1 MTTKCIGELLE
12 KVGLMIKL
20 IIFDLDGVL
29 VDARELHY
37 EALNKSLESI
47 DKKYIISRAE
57 HLSTYDGLSTTKK
70 LNMLSKNKNLPV
82 EQHNEVWRLKQQMT
96 LNIIDGFS
104 VDGRIQSILRSL
116 KSDGYQIACA
126 TNSIRETAKLQLIRK
141 GFFEYIDFM
150 YSNQDV
156 KNPKPNSEMYL
167 KCMIKAEV
175 NPNETVI
182 VEDSHIGRKGA
193 LSSGAYLCAVEDS
206 SDVSYEKIKKVVDS
220 ANDKE
225 EVKPKWQGGNM
236 NVLIPMAGAGSR
248 FEQAGYTFPKPLIE
262 VDGKPMIQV
271 VVENLNID
279 AKHIFIV
286 QKEHYE
292 KFNLKYLLNLI
303 TDNNCEIVQ
312 VDGIT
317 EGAACTTLLAK
328 QFIDNDE
335 PLVMANSDQFLEWDS
350 NEFMY
355 SMVADNIDGGIVS
368 FEATHPKWSFAKLGE
383 DGFVTEVAEKKPIS
397 NIATVGVYY
406 WSKGSDYVKYAEQMI
421 DKDIRTNNE
430 FYVCPVYNEA
440 IGDDKKVKVFPIQK
454 MWGLGTPEDLER
466 YINDFN
472 IS

>member
-1 MTTKCIGELLE
+1 
-12 KVGLMIKL
+12 MIKL
-20 IIFDLDGVL
+20 VIFDLDGVL

-37 EALNKSLESI
+37 NALNKALSSI
-47 DKKYIISRAE
+47 DEKYVIQRDE

-70 LNMLSKNKNLPV
+70 LNMLTKNKGLST
-82 EQHNEVWRLKQQMT
+82 ELHNSVWKLKQEMT
-96 LNIIDGFS
+96 VKIIDGFS
-104 VDGRIQSILRSL
+104 IDNRMRGILRSL
-116 KSDGYQIACA
+116 KVEGYIIACA

-175 NPNETVI
+175 NPTETVI
-182 VEDSHIGRKGA
+182 VEDSHIGRKGV
-193 LSSGAYLCAVEDS
+193 LSSGAYLCAVEDCE
-206 SDVSYEKIKKVVDS
+206 DVSYEKVKRVIDL
-220 ANDKE
+220 ANEKE
-225 EVKPKWQGGNM
+225 EIKPKWQGGNM
-236 NVLIPMAGAGSR
+236 TILIPMAGAGSR

-262 VDGKPMIQV
+262 VNGKPMIQV

-292 KFNLKYLLNLI
+292 KYNLKYLLNLI
-303 TDNNCEIVQ
+303 TNNNCEIVQ

-335 PLVMANSDQFLEWDS
+335 PLVMANSDQFVEWDS

-355 SMVADNIDGGIVS
+355 SMTADNIDGGIVS
-368 FEATHPKWSFAKLGE
+368 FEATHPKWSFAKLND
-383 DGFVTEVAEKKPIS
+383 DGFVCEVAEKKPIS
-397 NIATVGVYY
+397 STATVGIYY
-406 WSKGSDYVKYAEQMI
+406 WAKGSDYVKYAEQMI
-421 DKDIRTNNE
+421 CKDIRTNNE

-440 IGDDKKVKVFPIQK
+440 IDDDKKIKVFPIEK

-466 YINDFN
+466 YLNDFN

>member
-1 MTTKCIGELLE
+1 MEKLVIIGWR
-12 KVGLMIKL
+12 KLMIKL
-20 IIFDLDGVL
+20 VIFDLDGVL

-37 EALNKSLESI
+37 EALNLALSSVDE
-47 DKKYIISRAE
+47 KYIISRDE
-57 HLSTYDGLSTTKK
+57 HLSTFDGTSTKKK
-70 LNMLSKNKNLPV
+70 LNMLTELKGLPKDS
-82 EQHNEVWRLKQQMT
+82 HDLVWRLKQDKT
-96 LNIIDGFS
+96 LEIIDKFDIDS
-104 VDGRIQSILRSL
+104 RIKGILKKL
-116 KSDGYQIACA
+116 KSDGYYIACA

-141 GFFEYIDFM
+141 GFFEHIDFL

-156 KNPKPNSEMYL
+156 NNTKPNSEIYL
-167 KCMIKAEV
+167 RCMIKVGV

-193 LSSGAYLCAVEDS
+193 LSSGAHLCAVEDS
-206 SDVSYEKIKKVVDS
+206 SDVSYEKIQKVIDS
-220 ANDKE
+220 ANK
-225 EVKPKWQGGNM
+225 KSNIRPKWQGGNM

-262 VDGKPMIQV
+262 VNGKPMIQV

-286 QKEHYE
+286 QKEHY
-292 KFNLKYLLNLI
+292 KKYNLKYLLNLI

-335 PLVMANSDQFLEWDS
+335 PLVMANSDQFLEWNS

-355 SMVADNIDGGIVS
+355 SMVADDVDGGIVS

-440 IGDDKKVKVFPIQK
+440 IGDDKKVKVFPIEK
-454 MWGLGTPEDLER
+454 MWGLGTPEDLNNFLE
-466 YINDFN
+466 NKK
-472 IS
+472 S

>member
-1 MTTKCIGELLE
+1 
-12 KVGLMIKL
+12 MIKL
-20 IIFDLDGVL
+20 VIFDLDGVL

-37 EALNKSLESI
+37 EALNLALSSV
-47 DKKYIISRAE
+47 DKKYVISRDE
-57 HLSTYDGLSTTKK
+57 HLSTFDGTSTKKK
-70 LNMLSKNKNLPV
+70 LNMLTELKGLPKDS
-82 EQHNEVWRLKQQMT
+82 HDLVWRLKQDKT
-96 LNIIDGFS
+96 LEIIDRFD
-104 VDGRIQSILRSL
+104 VDSRIKDILKKL
-116 KSDGYQIACA
+116 KSDGYHLACA
-126 TNSIRETAKLQLIRK
+126 TNSIRQTAKLQLIRK
-141 GFFEYIDFM
+141 GFFEHIDFL

-156 KNPKPNSEMYL
+156 NNVKPNSEIYL
-167 KCMIKAEV
+167 RCMIKVGV

-206 SDVSYEKIKKVVDS
+206 SDVSYEKIQKVIDS
-220 ANDKE
+220 ANK
-225 EVKPKWQGGNM
+225 KSKIRPKWQGGDM

-248 FEQAGYTFPKPLIE
+248 FEKMGYTFPKPLIE
-262 VDGKPMIQV
+262 VNGKPMIQV

-292 KFNLKYLLNLI
+292 IYNLKYLLNLI

-335 PLVMANSDQFLEWDS
+335 PLVMANSDQFLEWSS

-355 SMVADNIDGGIVS
+355 SMVADDVDGGIVS

-421 DKDIRTNNE
+421 DKNIRTNNE

-440 IGDDKKVKVFPIQK
+440 IGDDKKIKIFPIDK

-466 YINDFN
+466 YVNDFN